1 MPEEY
6 YGQSTEARA
15 RHRRSVIT
23 ILIVVLGLFFAAWY
37 ALSYIRAEDR
47 AGAGG
52 TTTSES
58 PTCGMT
64 PGEVDVNVYN
74 ATRRE
79 GLASQVARDL
89 KKRGFVVKTVANDPK
104 KVEVTGRGE
113 LRHGPDG
120 AKGAELVTRHAGT
133 FSERTD
139 DRERPDVDVV
149 LGPDYRHLV
158 DEDRATAC

>member
-47 AGAGG
+47 VGAEE

-58 PTCGMT
+58 PTYGVA
-64 PGEVDVNVYN
+64 PGQVDVNVYN

-79 GLASQVARDL
+79 GLASQVARD
-89 KKRGFVVKTVANDPK
+89 
-104 KVEVTGRGE
+104 
-113 LRHGPDG
+113 
-120 AKGAELVTRHAGT
+120 
-133 FSERTD
+133 
-139 DRERPDVDVV
+139 
-149 LGPDYRHLV
+149 
-158 DEDRATAC
+158 